1 MLDLTLRNPT
11 SQPWSKQMPELIL
24 TSAQRQALK
33 GARTRLRPVVLLGA
47 AGLTDKVLREIDRA
61 LAAHALIKIKVPSDD
76 RSERTQVAADVAE
89 KLSAANV
96 QSIGK
101 MIVLFRP
108 QPESEEKQE
117 PDAPMNQ
124 RTDER
129 RQRSKNR
136 RVISRLITH
145 FERSVALKTRYTK
158 PRRSNIRARR
168 QALSPLQ
175 CRLRSCRS
183 TRVRSGSIPKSSRL

>member
-1 MLDLTLRNPT
+1 MLQCDPAKCT
-11 SQPWSKQMPELIL
+11 SQRSLKQMPELIL

-33 GARTRLRPVVLLGA
+33 GRAHGLRPVVLLGA

-61 LAAHALIKIKVPSDD
+61 LAAHALIKVKVPNDD
-76 RSERTQVAADVAE
+76 RDERIQIAADVAE

-108 QPESEEKQE
+108 QPESEEKQQ

-129 RQRSKNR
+129 RSRSKSR
-136 RVISRLITH
+136 RVISR
-145 FERSVALKTRYTK
+145 
-158 PRRSNIRARR
+158 
-168 QALSPLQ
+168 
-175 CRLRSCRS
+175 
-183 TRVRSGSIPKSSRL
+183 

>member
-1 MLDLTLRNPT
+1 
-11 SQPWSKQMPELIL
+11 MPQLIL

-33 GARTRLRPVVLLGA
+33 GRAHTLRPVVLLGS

-61 LAAHALIKIKVPSDD
+61 LTAHALIKVKVPNDD
-76 RSERTQVAADVAE
+76 RRERTQIAADVAE

-101 MIVLFRP
+101 IIVLFRP

-129 RQRSKNR
+129 R
-136 RVISRLITH
+136 SR
-145 FERSVALKTRYTK
+145 
-158 PRRSNIRARR
+158 
-168 QALSPLQ
+168 
-175 CRLRSCRS
+175 
-183 TRVRSGSIPKSSRL
+183 

>member
-1 MLDLTLRNPT
+1 
-11 SQPWSKQMPELIL
+11 MPELIL

-33 GARTRLRPVVLLGA
+33 GRAHGLRPVVLLGV

-61 LAAHALIKIKVPSDD
+61 LSAHGLIKVKVPNDD
-76 RSERTQVAADVAE
+76 RSERTQIAAAVAE

-117 PDAPMNQ
+117 PGATKNQ
-124 RTDER
+124 RADER
-129 RQRSKNR
+129 RSRSKDR
-136 RVISRLITH
+136 RVISR
-145 FERSVALKTRYTK
+145 
-158 PRRSNIRARR
+158 
-168 QALSPLQ
+168 
-175 CRLRSCRS
+175 
-183 TRVRSGSIPKSSRL
+183 